1 MSEAQSAG
9 MQDYWRGGTEHSPAD
24 RAAAEHA
31 MAAYPGLAASVKANR
46 AFLGRSVRF
55 LAGEVGLRQF
65 LDVGTGVLAKGSVH
79 EVAPGRVVVYCDSD
93 PAVVARGR
101 EVLGGESRYIEA
113 DLRQPAILLD
123 RAAQAGLDVTQ
134 PVAVTL
140 VSVLHLIEDSAGPH
154 AIVAELMSALPAGS
168 FLSLTHVASDLEP
181 EAMAEMT
188 RRVNEH
194 LARPATPR
202 DHVTVT
208 RFFAGL
214 DLVPPGL
221 VRVPQWRPDSPEEAL
236 SPSAQWGGVARK
248 PS

>member
-31 MAAYPGLAASVKANR
+31 MAAYPGLAASV
-46 AFLGRSVRF
+46 
-55 LAGEVGLRQF
+55 
-65 LDVGTGVLAKGSVH
+65 
-79 EVAPGRVVVYCDSD
+79 
-93 PAVVARGR
+93 
-101 EVLGGESRYIEA
+101 
-113 DLRQPAILLD
+113 
-123 RAAQAGLDVTQ
+123 QADVTQ